1 MEDDFEAEL
10 RKLQD
15 LDEERVAK
23 GHKAMT
29 DEERART
36 RLNRART
43 RKSLLGSKSTPNENS
58 PKGGGVPND

>member
-15 LDEERVAK
+15 LDEDRVAK